1 MHPLHCTFDAG
12 SLFLNVFLFIQA
24 RTMGFVLLA
33 FIGNFSALLKI
44 ELKLDFCISSRVIFG
59 ATRDRTYTT
68 SSQSPLISDPLP
80 PLVINFIMWAV
91 GFTSQVKAEEF
102 QNDCWC
108 LRFLP
113 KNEQKQVVIV
123 VRRIRSFVFWKN
135 SKTPKIISKLTDL
148 YQIWIHLPP
157 TLRRRSLWMNSKLLC
172 TRNIFQLILSLR
184 PNLLI

>member
-44 ELKLDFCISSRVIFG
+44 ELKLDFCISSLVILG

-68 SSQSPLISDPLP
+68 SSHNPLISDPFP

-91 GFTSQVKAEEF
+91 GFSSQVVFLDTFPSNLKTTQFMDEF
-102 QNDCWC
+102 QATMHQKYFSINSQSTTESFDLIWFC
-108 LRFLP
+108 LKLKKYFSR
-113 KNEQKQVVIV
+113 N
-123 VRRIRSFVFWKN
+123 RRYK
-135 SKTPKIISKLTDL
+135 
-148 YQIWIHLPP
+148 
-157 TLRRRSLWMNSKLLC
+157 
-172 TRNIFQLILSLR
+172 
-184 PNLLI
+184 